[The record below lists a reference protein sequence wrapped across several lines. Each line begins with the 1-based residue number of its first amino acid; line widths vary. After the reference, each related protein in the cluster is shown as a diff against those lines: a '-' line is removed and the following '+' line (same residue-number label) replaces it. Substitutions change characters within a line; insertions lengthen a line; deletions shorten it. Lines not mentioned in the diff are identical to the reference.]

1 MRDETFLR
9 NILRRYAAGKR
20 LPPSQITLLI
30 QDGYLEDNPS
40 QLGAPILTPKATA
53 LITRK
58 EH

>member
-1 MRDETFLR
+1 MKDETFIR

-30 QDGYLEDNPS
+30 QDGYLEDNPNP
-40 QLGAPILTPKATA
+40 LGTPILTPKATA

-58 EH
+58 DH

>member
-1 MRDETFLR
+1 MRDDTFLR

-20 LPPSQITLLI
+20 LPPSQITLLH
-30 QDGYLEDNPS
+30 QDGYLADNPN

-58 EH
+58 DY